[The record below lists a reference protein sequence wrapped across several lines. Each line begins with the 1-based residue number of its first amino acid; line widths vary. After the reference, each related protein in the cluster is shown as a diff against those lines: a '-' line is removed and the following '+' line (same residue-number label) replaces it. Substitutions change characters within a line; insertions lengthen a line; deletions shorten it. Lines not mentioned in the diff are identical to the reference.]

1 MNIIKDPGKMRIR
14 KPDKKKPAY
23 LKVTDSIKKF
33 TLSLKDHVQLFWMK
47 HNNKIGSLIQWGGNL
62 APGFWSVVVK
72 GLGKIVASAKDTP
85 EAEKGV
91 DLALSIISKG
101 DNTMSEKKLTG
112 AEMLGVGSIML
123 KKMQEYLEDPN
134 TPNEITMQ
142 EWLSIAQTTGAEAW
156 KEYND

>member
-33 TLSLKDHVQLFWMK
+33 TLSIKDHIQLFWMK

-85 EAEKGV
+85 DAEKGV
-91 DLALSIISKG
+91 DLDLSIISKG
-101 DNTMSEKKLTG
+101 DNTMNKKWYLSKTIWANVIAVVG
-112 AEMLGVGSIML
+112 AIFFAD
-123 KKMQEYLEDPN
+123 KI
-134 TPNEITMQ
+134 TPEIT
-142 EWLSIAQTTGAEAW
+142 AGALTVLNILLRAIT
-156 KEYND
+156 KENITW